1 MKMGPSILAGGL
13 LVLTLA
19 TCSRSRNVPSDILPK
34 ERMGSILYDIGVAE
48 GAMESIYYRDSSKNK
63 DSLLRTHLD
72 RVMRIHG
79 TDRAEF
85 VRSYAFYK
93 KNPLIF
99 KEVVDSLQARAQR
112 NQQKMFQGGSR
123 RRIKPELRLEGKTP

>member
-1 MKMGPSILAGGL
+1 MRTGPCILACGIL
-13 LVLTLA
+13 LLA
-19 TCSRSRNVPSDILPK
+19 VASCSRSRKVPSDILPR
-34 ERMGSILYDIGVAE
+34 ERMGNILYDIGVAE
-48 GAMESIYYRDSSKNK
+48 GAMETTYYRDSSKNK

-79 TDRAEF
+79 TNRAEF

-99 KEVVDSLQARAQR
+99 KEVVDSLQARGQR
-112 NQQKMFQGGSR
+112 NQQKMFQGRSR
-123 RRIKPELRLEGKTP
+123 RMKPELRLEGKTP